1 VRTKFLP
8 RSDRSDCVIYGI
20 ATAIP
25 FYIVFHILLRGVI
38 GQFVSYDAVVV
49 YRLCGVM
56 TLPGIGIIAYSFAE
70 VIILAVVYAVLF
82 LYFKPKM
89 EFVVK
94 SSGFSGT
101 IFLISVPW
109 SLYSYTMAISE
120 IVK

>member
-1 VRTKFLP
+1 
-8 RSDRSDCVIYGI
+8 
-20 ATAIP
+20 
-25 FYIVFHILLRGVI
+25 
-38 GQFVSYDAVVV
+38 
-49 YRLCGVM
+49 M